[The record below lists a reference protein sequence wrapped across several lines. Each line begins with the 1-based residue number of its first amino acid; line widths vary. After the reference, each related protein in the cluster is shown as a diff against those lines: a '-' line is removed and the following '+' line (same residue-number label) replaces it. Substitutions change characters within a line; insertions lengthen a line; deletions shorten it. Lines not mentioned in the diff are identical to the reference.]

1 MSKGITN
8 NNLISC
14 RSSSVEKLR
23 IVHILDESWF
33 LRNFH
38 MSSADDLND
47 ISCIFLHTAHILNCY
62 RLSIRRGLLMPATDF
77 KHTDILTGYNCS
89 WLPPNC

>member
-8 NNLISC
+8 NKLVSC
-14 RSSSVEKLR
+14 RSSSVGKLR

-33 LRNFH
+33 LRNFR

-47 ISCIFLHTAHILNCY
+47 IPCIFLHTAHTLNCY
-62 RLSIRRGLLMPATDF
+62 RLWIHRGLLMPATDF
-77 KHTDILTGYNCS
+77 KHMDILTGYNCS
-89 WLPPNC
+89 